1 MFCSELSGK
10 SLHSQKR
17 LRAAHQSSTDS
28 SSMARMADDESE
40 KDLATQQEGNLSK
53 KIKERLRMFLV
64 SLTVGGIDICYAAE
78 VTFVSPLYLQLGV
91 PINLMT
97 MCWMI
102 SPVLGF
108 FLVPILGGA
117 SDSCRSRLGKRR
129 PFIILYSAG
138 KIGRASC
145 RERV

>member
-1 MFCSELSGK
+1 
-10 SLHSQKR
+10 
-17 LRAAHQSSTDS
+17 
-28 SSMARMADDESE
+28 
-40 KDLATQQEGNLSK
+40 
-53 KIKERLRMFLV
+53 MFLV

-138 KIGRASC
+138 IALGLMLVSYGNNIGMFFGDGEEHLYSLHKNTSNHYTSLNSSEVNEGYPQSAPTMSDHTIGKSFC
-145 RERV
+145 TAVL